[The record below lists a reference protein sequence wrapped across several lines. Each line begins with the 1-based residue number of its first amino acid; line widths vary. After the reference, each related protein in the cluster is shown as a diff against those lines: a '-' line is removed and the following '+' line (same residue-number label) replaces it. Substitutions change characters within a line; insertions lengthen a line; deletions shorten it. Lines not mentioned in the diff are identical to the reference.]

1 MSYYDINARIMIKAW
16 NLLIDKQ
23 IKTYLYSAYKFKR
36 VTKRYINPVVLLYFI
51 YHSRAYSKIYFH
63 TLKKIS
69 VTSED
74 RYLWNNMCNLHKSFC
89 TCHLLLWLAPL
100 LCKSPVAVA
109 MSPVAVACSSSVHIT
124 CCCGLLLLW
133 RCSNAL
139 CASGFVDDV
148 LSSYLP
154 MVQAVS

>member
-1 MSYYDINARIMIKAW
+1 M
-16 NLLIDKQ
+16 
-23 IKTYLYSAYKFKR
+23 
-36 VTKRYINPVVLLYFI
+36 
-51 YHSRAYSKIYFH
+51 
-63 TLKKIS
+63 
-69 VTSED
+69 
-74 RYLWNNMCNLHKSFC
+74 
-89 TCHLLLWLAPL
+89 
-100 LCKSPVAVA
+100 SPVAVA
-109 MSPVAVACSSSVHIT
+109 VSPVVVAVSPVAEAVSPVAVACSSSVHIT